1 MKGLTKREVEI
12 VDGVA
17 PGLRNKDIAQQLNI
31 SEATVKSHLNA
42 IFRRLKI
49 EGRVALAMLAQE
61 RNKPKD

>member
-1 MKGLTKREVEI
+1 MTVSRWDFITRTL
-12 VDGVA
+12 
-17 PGLRNKDIAQQLNI
+17 LNNLSI

-42 IFRRLKI
+42 ILRRLKI

>member
-1 MKGLTKREVEI
+1 LS
-12 VDGVA
+12 
-17 PGLRNKDIAQQLNI
+17 I

-42 IFRRLKI
+42 ILRRLKI